1 MTRLRV
7 LDLSSTSI
15 TSLPSSMSCLHELR
29 LLKLRSCCKLES
41 LPAAFL
47 KDMQKLEILDLH
59 QTLLTKMVEVS
70 FHNMHSLRSLD
81 ISGAC
86 NLSRL
91 SLKGCHSLLRLVSL
105 DKLSKLESL
114 DLSGTRIEE
123 LPHGIFNITNM
134 RCLELLGMEHLKRVD
149 WRKVDRLP
157 EKLNWDRWG
166 LDLLH
171 EQLQDSS
178 IYRISV
184 SDASVFETLDQSS
197 KLWKSCFLKFYF
209 LVCPCK
215 GGPKDTFA
223 CFKRN
228 RFLYQHIYT
237 RFEQSLSYERRL
249 EVCGGKNSLYGI
261 RGLLSVIEF
270 LRLYGN
276 VFIKALSNLGMK
288 MDHLKE
294 CWIEKCHQLE
304 YLFIGGTYDDAAICL
319 ENLRVLD
326 LAKLRKVCRGELG
339 RGSFACLKNIY
350 LECCPKLINFFSS
363 SIRLQ
368 NLELLEIKFC
378 CRLEKVFEEDGVAGQ
393 NAFPQLVDLR
403 LWDLRKLKSICDGHL
418 PMLKKL
424 KIRECPLLE
433 KLPLH
438 NTNASTS

>member
-1 MTRLRV
+1 
-7 LDLSSTSI
+7 
-15 TSLPSSMSCLHELR
+15 
-29 LLKLRSCCKLES
+29 
-41 LPAAFL
+41 
-47 KDMQKLEILDLH
+47 MQKLEILDLH
-59 QTLLTKMVEVS
+59 QTPLTKMVEVS

-91 SLKGCHSLLRLVSL
+91 SLKGCRSLLRLVSP

-134 RCLELLGMEHLKRVD
+134 RCLDLLGMEHLKRVD

-166 LDLLH
+166 LDLLR

-178 IYRISV
+178 IYRIS
-184 SDASVFETLDQSS
+184 
-197 KLWKSCFLKFYF
+197 
-209 LVCPCK
+209 
-215 GGPKDTFA
+215 
-223 CFKRN
+223 
-228 RFLYQHIYT
+228 
-237 RFEQSLSYERRL
+237 SLSYERRL

-270 LRLYGN
+270 LRLNGN

-304 YLFIGGTYDDAAICL
+304 YLFVGGTYDDAAICL
-319 ENLRVLD
+319 ENLRVSD

-378 CRLEKVFEEDGVAGQ
+378 CRLEKVFEDEGVAGQ

-403 LWDLRKLKSICDGHL
+403 LWDLRKLKGICGGHL

-438 NTNASTS
+438 NTNASTSEVEIQDRDGAESASKDDPRIREVIVSASSGHTKRQISGIYGN